1 MYCRE
6 NGNATRGAVELR
18 AEMPNEINTIQN
30 AWNVI
35 CEFEYLVEADHSARK
50 GKRYRAEV
58 LAFTA
63 NLEHNL
69 FQIQEQMIAVDC
81 PLGPY
86 RKPGPGWYYLKL
98 DISKFFYRVNHAK
111 LLKILAKRIKD
122 PELMKFLGSVVNSRA
137 EPFGLPRGKAPQDTP
152 PEEWLYDVGMPIG
165 NLTSQL
171 FANIYMNELDQYCKH
186 VLKIHYY
193 IRYMDDIVILGE
205 NKETLHEWKEKIET
219 FLHEELELDLNNKT
233 CIRPVRMGVEFV
245 GVRIWPAYMKLRKST
260 VGRLKREV
268 KKISELYASGQMDE
282 EAFKRRAASI
292 KGLLEHTES
301 ESLRWRLN
309 QIYLDAVRKY
319 GKTDPEETLWKG
331 KNDGKKVA

>member
-86 RKPGPGWYYLKL
+86 RKLWVSVPKKRLVMALPYPDRIVQWSLYQYLNPVYDRLFIEDSYACRKGKGSHKAAARLQYWMRQVDRKPGPGWY
-98 DISKFFYRVNHAK
+98 
-111 LLKILAKRIKD
+111 
-122 PELMKFLGSVVNSRA
+122 
-137 EPFGLPRGKAPQDTP
+137 
-152 PEEWLYDVGMPIG
+152 
-165 NLTSQL
+165 
-171 FANIYMNELDQYCKH
+171 
-186 VLKIHYY
+186 
-193 IRYMDDIVILGE
+193 
-205 NKETLHEWKEKIET
+205 
-219 FLHEELELDLNNKT
+219 
-233 CIRPVRMGVEFV
+233 
-245 GVRIWPAYMKLRKST
+245 
-260 VGRLKREV
+260 
-268 KKISELYASGQMDE
+268 
-282 EAFKRRAASI
+282 
-292 KGLLEHTES
+292 
-301 ESLRWRLN
+301 
-309 QIYLDAVRKY
+309 
-319 GKTDPEETLWKG
+319 
-331 KNDGKKVA
+331 

>member
-86 RKPGPGWYYLKL
+86 RKLWVSVPKKRLVMALPYPDRIVQWSLYQYLNPVTTGYL
-98 DISKFFYRVNHAK
+98 LRTPMPVAK
-111 LLKILAKRIKD
+111 AREATR
-122 PELMKFLGSVVNSRA
+122 PQHGYNT
-137 EPFGLPRGKAPQDTP
+137 GCGK
-152 PEEWLYDVGMPIG
+152 
-165 NLTSQL
+165 
-171 FANIYMNELDQYCKH
+171 
-186 VLKIHYY
+186 
-193 IRYMDDIVILGE
+193 
-205 NKETLHEWKEKIET
+205 
-219 FLHEELELDLNNKT
+219 
-233 CIRPVRMGVEFV
+233 
-245 GVRIWPAYMKLRKST
+245 
-260 VGRLKREV
+260 
-268 KKISELYASGQMDE
+268 
-282 EAFKRRAASI
+282 
-292 KGLLEHTES
+292 
-301 ESLRWRLN
+301 
-309 QIYLDAVRKY
+309 
-319 GKTDPEETLWKG
+319 
-331 KNDGKKVA
+331 

>member
-86 RKPGPGWYYLKL
+86 RKLWVSVPKKRLVMALPYSDRIGHCTNTSIRFTTGYLL
-98 DISKFFYRVNHAK
+98 RTPMPVAK
-111 LLKILAKRIKD
+111 AREATR
-122 PELMKFLGSVVNSRA
+122 PQHGYNT
-137 EPFGLPRGKAPQDTP
+137 GCGK
-152 PEEWLYDVGMPIG
+152 
-165 NLTSQL
+165 
-171 FANIYMNELDQYCKH
+171 
-186 VLKIHYY
+186 
-193 IRYMDDIVILGE
+193 
-205 NKETLHEWKEKIET
+205 
-219 FLHEELELDLNNKT
+219 
-233 CIRPVRMGVEFV
+233 
-245 GVRIWPAYMKLRKST
+245 
-260 VGRLKREV
+260 
-268 KKISELYASGQMDE
+268 
-282 EAFKRRAASI
+282 
-292 KGLLEHTES
+292 
-301 ESLRWRLN
+301 
-309 QIYLDAVRKY
+309 
-319 GKTDPEETLWKG
+319 
-331 KNDGKKVA
+331 

>member
-86 RKPGPGWYYLKL
+86 RKLWVPC
-98 DISKFFYRVNHAK
+98 R
-111 LLKILAKRIKD
+111 R
-122 PELMKFLGSVVNSRA
+122 
-137 EPFGLPRGKAPQDTP
+137 
-152 PEEWLYDVGMPIG
+152 
-165 NLTSQL
+165 
-171 FANIYMNELDQYCKH
+171 
-186 VLKIHYY
+186 
-193 IRYMDDIVILGE
+193 
-205 NKETLHEWKEKIET
+205 
-219 FLHEELELDLNNKT
+219 
-233 CIRPVRMGVEFV
+233 
-245 GVRIWPAYMKLRKST
+245 
-260 VGRLKREV
+260 
-268 KKISELYASGQMDE
+268 SG
-282 EAFKRRAASI
+282 
-292 KGLLEHTES
+292 
-301 ESLRWRLN
+301 
-309 QIYLDAVRKY
+309 
-319 GKTDPEETLWKG
+319 
-331 KNDGKKVA
+331 